1 MRTNT
6 LLYEKRIMNP
16 LDVLGNKFNE
26 VECAFSNTGVLE
38 VYDTLE
44 EGDEQEYYVSAPD
57 GSWQLL
63 LEPDNTV
70 KTIFLF
76 LANGYSN
83 FNGITSST
91 TPSEIVK
98 KMHGEPSSKGNSQE
112 IPIIGKVG
120 AWERYE
126 FSEYV
131 LHIEHSLVK
140 GTVKK
145 ITLMLPRVAP

>member
-1 MRTNT
+1 MNE

-16 LDVLGNKFNE
+16 LDVLGKKFNE
-26 VECAFSNTGVLE
+26 VEGAFSNTGVLE
-38 VYDTLE
+38 AYDVLE

-57 GSWQLL
+57 DSWQLL
-63 LEPDNTV
+63 LDPDNTI

-76 LANGYSN
+76 LGNGYNN
-83 FNGITSST
+83 FNSITSST

-98 KMHGEPSSKGNSQE
+98 MHGEPSSKGKTHE
-112 IPIIGKVG
+112 IPLIGKVG

-131 LHIEHSLVK
+131 LHIEHSMVK
-140 GTVKK
+140 GTVEK
-145 ITLMLPRVAP
+145 ITLMLPS